1 MRVCVYTDIYMVMQ
15 IFGNIIQTRISN
27 IDINVLYISV
37 TALGLISVSA
47 TIVILNIYKGRST
60 GEFKGF

>member
-1 MRVCVYTDIYMVMQ
+1 MVMQ

-37 TALGLISVSA
+37 TALGLISVRA